1 MKAPKPKSQI
11 SKQPQDISF
20 GIWDLE
26 FYYLDLG
33 TCYLRFYS
41 VIFDELKI
49 MPVEYCRIYSTQDCV

>member
-1 MKAPKPKSQI
+1 
-11 SKQPQDISF
+11 
-20 GIWDLE
+20 LE